1 MQTNVIKPPTE
12 IVNKN
17 FQELLDKFHAL
28 LKNDAPKKSYEELKA
43 ETLTKVL
50 TGHQISA
57 ITERCNNV
65 LNNSY
70 GSTSKELNSGYYSKK

>member
-17 FQELLDKFHAL
+17 FQDLLNKFHDL
-28 LKNDAPKKSYEELKA
+28 LKNNAPKKSFEDLKL

-50 TGHQISA
+50 TSHQIYA

-65 LNNSY
+65 LNGTY
-70 GSTSKELNSGYYSKK
+70 GSTSRMIKQKD